1 MKEWSVNILIQAST
15 LLEIWQD
22 YREETEKEERGSFFF
37 FVFQLLL
44 FNYRVLV
51 THNCCKNL
59 FVACYIQNQDS
70 YRYSL
75 ILGLN
80 IWQFHKNDDQ
90 QQSTFRTSLKGAR
103 GKVPLELILI
113 FFNLE
118 AQYAHLYLQCN
129 VTLFISNHQCRSV
142 LTSYQMFIMLRAFL
156 KCTFDYTIM
165 VAQTYSNYH
174 VPFMF

>member
-1 MKEWSVNILIQAST
+1 MKEWSVNILIQALT

-22 YREETEKEERGSFFF
+22 YREETEKEERGSFSFLYF
-37 FVFQLLL
+37 SYYYSITMFWLQTTVVKIFLSHVIYKI
-44 FNYRVLV
+44 NIVID
-51 THNCCKNL
+51 NC
-59 FVACYIQNQDS
+59 S
-70 YRYSL
+70 P

-129 VTLFISNHQCRSV
+129 VTLF
-142 LTSYQMFIMLRAFL
+142 
-156 KCTFDYTIM
+156 K
-165 VAQTYSNYH
+165 
-174 VPFMF
+174 

>member
-22 YREETEKEERGSFFF
+22 YREETEKEERGSFSFLYF
-37 FVFQLLL
+37 SY
-44 FNYRVLV
+44 YRVLV

-59 FVACYIQNQDS
+59 FVTCYIQNRDI

-90 QQSTFRTSLKGAR
+90 
-103 GKVPLELILI
+103 
-113 FFNLE
+113 
-118 AQYAHLYLQCN
+118 
-129 VTLFISNHQCRSV
+129 
-142 LTSYQMFIMLRAFL
+142 
-156 KCTFDYTIM
+156 
-165 VAQTYSNYH
+165 
-174 VPFMF
+174 

>member
-22 YREETEKEERGSFFF
+22 YREETEKEERGSFSFLYF
-37 FVFQLLL
+37 SYYYLITVFWLHTTVVKICLSHVI
-44 FNYRVLV
+44 YKIKIVIRI
-51 THNCCKNL
+51 C
-59 FVACYIQNQDS
+59 
-70 YRYSL
+70 RYSL

-129 VTLFISNHQCRSV
+129 VTLF
-142 LTSYQMFIMLRAFL
+142 
-156 KCTFDYTIM
+156 K
-165 VAQTYSNYH
+165 
-174 VPFMF
+174 